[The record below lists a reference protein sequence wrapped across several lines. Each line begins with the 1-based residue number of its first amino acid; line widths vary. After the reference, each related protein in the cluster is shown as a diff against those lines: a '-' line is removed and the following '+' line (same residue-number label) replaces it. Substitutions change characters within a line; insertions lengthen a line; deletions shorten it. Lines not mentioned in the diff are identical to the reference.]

1 MRAALPLASAPD
13 PLCGGRRRREKQQER
28 NSRMSEIIVA
38 LITGGITLL
47 GVLISNGKAQA
58 VTDTKLEEL
67 TREVREHNNF
77 ARRVPVV
84 EEQIKVINHRI
95 QDLEDGK

>member
-1 MRAALPLASAPD
+1 M
-13 PLCGGRRRREKQQER
+13 
-28 NSRMSEIIVA
+28 NEIIAA

-67 TREVREHNNF
+67 TREVREHNHF
-77 ARRVPVV
+77 AQRVPVL
-84 EEQIKVINHRI
+84 EEQMKVVNHRI
-95 QDLEDGK
+95 QDLEGAKK

>member
-1 MRAALPLASAPD
+1 MD
-13 PLCGGRRRREKQQER
+13 
-28 NSRMSEIIVA
+28 EIIVA
-38 LITGGITLL
+38 LITGGVTLA
-47 GVLISNGKAQA
+47 GVLLSNQKAQA
-58 VTDTKLEEL
+58 VTETKIEEL

-95 QDLEDGK
+95 EDLEDAQK

>member
-1 MRAALPLASAPD
+1 M
-13 PLCGGRRRREKQQER
+13 K
-28 NSRMSEIIVA
+28 EIIVA
-38 LITGGITLL
+38 LITGGVTLV
-47 GVLISNGKAQA
+47 GVLISNQKAQA
-58 VTDTKLEEL
+58 VTETKLEEL

-95 QDLEDGK
+95 QDLEDAGK